1 MDGSHQSVHFEP
13 SNRLTE
19 PRKSWFS
26 EGDKARRGR
35 KRAGPVPAQ
44 IGYARRRRSPPARRA
59 TCQKPCKRRAGRA
72 GDALRPRC
80 GPKPVKKKGPARC
93 TPGQLGGRHP
103 IQRRPWNGPATRRG
117 QARRVARALLRWEQR
132 NLAEASGISLPSVK
146 TLETEPGLL
155 AAQERTIAELR
166 HALEKAGVEFIAE
179 NGGRAGVRLAKKAR
193 PGCF

>member
-1 MDGSHQSVHFEP
+1 MVHTNQYILNRQTDLLNQEKVGSARGTRPGAGGNAPGPCQPRLGTHGAEGRHLREEQPVKSPASDVPVVRVTP
-13 SNRLTE
+13 SDHGAGRNRS
-19 PRKSWFS
+19 RK
-26 EGDKARRGR
+26 KARRAVR
-35 KRAGPVPAQ
+35 
-44 IGYARRRRSPPARRA
+44 
-59 TCQKPCKRRAGRA
+59 
-72 GDALRPRC
+72 
-80 GPKPVKKKGPARC
+80 
-93 TPGQLGGRHP
+93 PGQLGGRHP